1 MSGLLFN
8 LAFTPHPALFAQ
20 TTEPAQLNWV
30 KLGIGIVL
38 ILGLIG
44 LIIWLLTNGK
54 LAHWSKSG
62 IQRLK
67 YAVQISRFGNEIKQ
81 SNKTK
86 ETLLNELGQKA
97 WEARISD
104 PAYEKEWAELEV
116 LDKQIASIT
125 NFSQSLQEQAS
136 QLNKQHED
144 LSLNF
149 NDQLAEIDK
158 LRKETESKLKQAQA
172 ELYRLE
178 SDIEAL
184 ANQKASLQREIKSTR
199 SDRINAESSDE
210 PDRSEI
216 LSALNIRLDDLVAKL
231 LSVSNEEPE
240 LAGRIPDFQSEV
252 ISLNSRLTEL
262 DQQIRQIESQKSQEL
277 EPLEKQMDTLEKQ
290 VKQKA
295 NEVKETERK
304 MEPLIKNLGERVDE
318 TRPSSE
324 VLQDA
329 YNSLDASQQKVVD
342 ASSQR
347 EETKVNIQNLDS
359 AAARNFYLLVF
370 GGLLVLLLGIFLI
383 TGVL

>member
-1 MSGLLFN
+1 MSSLLFN
-8 LAFTPHPALFAQ
+8 LASTFYPALFAQ
-20 TTEPAQLNWV
+20 TEQAQLNWV
-30 KLGIGIVL
+30 KLVIGIAL

-44 LIIWLLTNGK
+44 LLIWLQYNGK
-54 LAHWSKSG
+54 LVHWAQSG

-67 YAVQISRFGNEIKQ
+67 YALQISRFGNEIKQ

-104 PAYEKEWAELEV
+104 PAYEKEWVNLEA
-116 LDKQIASIT
+116 LEEQIASIT
-125 NFSQSLQEQAS
+125 NFSQSLQEQAI
-136 QLNKQHED
+136 QLSKQHED
-144 LSLNF
+144 LSRDF
-149 NDQLAEIDK
+149 DDQLAESDK
-158 LRKETESKLKQAQA
+158 ARKETEGKLKYAQA

-178 SDIEAL
+178 SDIDAL

-210 PDRSEI
+210 PDRFEI
-216 LSALNIRLDDLVAKL
+216 LSALNIRLDDLVARL

-240 LAGRIPDFQSEV
+240 LAGRIPAFQSEV

-262 DQQIRQIESQKSQEL
+262 DQQIRQIEGQKSQEL
-277 EPLEKQMDTLEKQ
+277 EPLEKQLDSLEKQ
-290 VKQKA
+290 IKQKA

-304 MEPLIKNLGERVDE
+304 MEPLINNLGERVDKA
-318 TRPSSE
+318 RPASE
-324 VLQDA
+324 VLQEF
-329 YNSLDASQQKVVD
+329 YNSLDASQQQILD
-342 ASSQR
+342 ITNQR
-347 EETKVNIQNLDS
+347 EETNLNIQNLDS
-359 AAARNFYLLVF
+359 DAARNFYLLVI

>member
-8 LAFTPHPALFAQ
+8 LAFTLHPALFAQ
-20 TTEPAQLNWV
+20 TTETAPINWV
-30 KLGIGIVL
+30 KLAIGIVL
-38 ILGLIG
+38 IIGLIA

-54 LAHWSKSG
+54 LAHWAKSG

-67 YAVQISRFGNEIKQ
+67 YALQISRFGNEIKQ

-86 ETLLNELGQKA
+86 ETLLDELGQKA
-97 WEARISD
+97 WDARISD
-104 PAYEKEWAELEV
+104 PAYEKEWTELEV
-116 LDKQIASIT
+116 LDEQIASIT
-125 NFSQSLQEQAS
+125 NFSQSLQEQTS
-136 QLNKQHED
+136 QLSKQHED
-144 LSLNF
+144 LSRDF
-149 NDQLAEIDK
+149 DEQLAEK
-158 LRKETESKLKQAQA
+158 ELLRKATESKLKQAQS

-178 SDIEAL
+178 SDIDAL

-252 ISLNSRLTEL
+252 IKLNSSLTEL
-262 DQQIRQIESQKSQEL
+262 EQQIRQIEGQKTQEL
-277 EPLEKQMDTLEKQ
+277 EPLEKQMESLEKQ

-318 TRPSSE
+318 ARPSSE
-324 VLQDA
+324 VLQEF
-329 YNSLDASQQKVVD
+329 YNSLDASQQQIVD
-342 ASSQR
+342 ATSQR
-347 EETKVNIQNLDS
+347 EETNINIQNLDS
-359 AAARNFYLLVF
+359 AAARNFYLLVV
-370 GGLLVLLLGIFLI
+370 GGLLILVLGILLI
-383 TGVL
+383 VGVL